1 MLTLLYGCDIIIYH
15 KISEKT
21 MSKTSTKIIGTVFTI
36 LGTCV
41 LINALI
47 YSLLSNPN
55 LGSLLTL
62 ALGAF
67 LTIVGI
73 FFTKIISKIPGVALI
88 TVLVLFCIAF
98 SLFLFLYIFGSVDTS
113 CADEDALI
121 VLGCGVKGDE
131 PGQNLKDRLNR
142 AILYHQENPDALII
156 VSGGKGDDENVSE
169 AFAMEQYLI
178 KHGVPAEIIIKEDRA
193 TSTEE
198 NFLYSKEILDEY
210 FEEHYK
216 VAFITNDF
224 HIYRSS
230 VFAKLT
236 GFANVTSTHA
246 DTTWYTVLP
255 NGLRECITVLKLW
268 ILDQHKY

>member
-1 MLTLLYGCDIIIYH
+1 
-15 KISEKT
+15 

-36 LGTCV
+36 LGACV

-47 YSLLSNPN
+47 YSLLSNPS
-55 LGSLLTL
+55 LGSWLTL

-67 LTIVGI
+67 LTVVGI
-73 FFTKIISKIPGVALI
+73 FFTKIISKIPGAALI
-88 TVLVLFCIAF
+88 TVIVLFCITF
-98 SLFLFLYIFGSVDTS
+98 SLFSFLYIFGSADTS
-113 CADEDALI
+113 STNEDVLI
-121 VLGCGVKGDE
+121 VLGCGVKGNE
-131 PGQNLKDRLNR
+131 PGRNLKDRLDR
-142 AILYHQENPDALII
+142 AILYHRENPDALII

-178 KHGVPAEIIIKEDRA
+178 KNGVPADLIIKEEKA

-198 NFLYSKEILDEY
+198 NFIFSKEILDTLFDDTY
-210 FEEHYK
+210 
-216 VAFITNDF
+216 VATFITNDF

-230 VFAKLT
+230 RLAALV
-236 GFANVTSTHA
+236 GFENTTHAHA
-246 DTTWYTVLP
+246 DTAWYTVIP